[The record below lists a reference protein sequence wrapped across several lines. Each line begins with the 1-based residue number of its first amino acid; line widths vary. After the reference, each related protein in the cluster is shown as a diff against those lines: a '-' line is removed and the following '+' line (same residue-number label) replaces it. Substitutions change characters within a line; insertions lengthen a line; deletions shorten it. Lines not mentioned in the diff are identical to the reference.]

1 MTSPRRQQ
9 LSRAV
14 KEVREWAM
22 QINEGRALA
31 TEGKVIGQAMVWG
44 EKCVWPID
52 FNLCLF

>member
-14 KEVREWAM
+14 KEVREWTM
-22 QINEGRALA
+22 RINEGRALS

-44 EKCVWPID
+44 EKCVWQID

>member
-14 KEVREWAM
+14 KELREWAM
-22 QINEGRALA
+22 QINEGRALP
-31 TEGKVIGQAMVWG
+31 TEGKVIGKAMVWD
-44 EKCVWPID
+44 EKCVWQID